1 MTSETFNLSLP
12 IVMPK
17 FVKTSVYCV
26 ASYIIVFE
34 FDAFAAV

>member
-1 MTSETFNLSLP
+1 MISETFNLSLP

-17 FVKTSVYCV
+17 FVKTSVYC
-26 ASYIIVFE
+26 AALHISVFE